1 MNLKFSKLF
10 FLNEVAIKTGYFTK
24 NIPVLV
30 PNEEYQTWSQP
41 NVEGVDCRKKE
52 KFPTSL
58 LGKLTL
64 TKAPIA

>member
-1 MNLKFSKLF
+1 MKSNL
-10 FLNEVAIKTGYFTK
+10 E
-24 NIPVLV
+24 
-30 PNEEYQTWSQP
+30 P

>member
-1 MNLKFSKLF
+1 MKSNL
-10 FLNEVAIKTGYFTK
+10 E
-24 NIPVLV
+24 
-30 PNEEYQTWSQP
+30 P

-64 TKAPIA
+64 TKAPIAYWKIFGKHLHTKR